1 MVLGITGGFG
11 SGKSTVARM
20 FESLA
25 SGKGKLLDADAIARR
40 LMAKG
45 SRVYRSI
52 VTAFGDGII
61 GRGGEIDRPK
71 LASAVFKNPVLLRRL
86 TQIVHPE
93 VIGVIKNRISSSRA
107 KVVILDVPLLFETGL
122 NGMADK
128 VIVVKIKRREQI
140 QRLRLSR
147 GFARKEI
154 LERMN
159 FQMPQ
164 AEKIRLADFVI
175 DNSNKIEETRTQAV
189 KIWRSLWKN

>member
-1 MVLGITGGFG
+1 MLGITGGFG

-25 SGKGKLLDADAIARR
+25 KGKGKLLDADVIARR

-52 VTAFGDGII
+52 VLVFGDGII
-61 GRGGEIDRPK
+61 SSNGEIDRPK
-71 LASAVFKNPVLLRRL
+71 LASVVFKNPVLLRRL

-93 VIGVIKNRISSSRA
+93 VIGVIKSRIRSSRA
-107 KVVILDVPLLFETGL
+107 KVVILDVPLLFEAGL
-122 NGMADK
+122 KGMADK

-140 QRLRLSR
+140 RRLILSR
-147 GFARKEI
+147 GFGRKEI
-154 LERMN
+154 LDRMN

-164 AEKIRLADFVI
+164 GEKIRLADFVI